1 MCKELSLENLLETW
15 MGKAFAI
22 GKMFGGFVEDV

>member
-15 MGKAFAI
+15 MGKALGISFAI
-22 GKMFGGFVEDV
+22 GEMFGDL